1 VGRRLRP
8 APDDDGLDSARL
20 ERSLCAARADPHDA
34 GDLAGRPSAES
45 KLERAAP
52 NAEALERLDLAGYGF
67 SRAVDHAHWSRHARG
82 SLWLR
87 AGEPVAYSYAWEHG
101 RIGPIAGLDGESA
114 TAALLGELAARQGST
129 AVVVVPGTSAEL
141 VAAALGAGL
150 RIVGPP
156 GLLLL
161 SQPAA
166 PPRALAVSGY
176 SLF

>member
-1 VGRRLRP
+1 MIRP
-8 APDDDGLDSARL
+8 TT
-20 ERSLCAARADPHDA
+20 RADLPAQYGVLQAAIGEVFRRHRFEPPNPPPEAFEAQQGHLLDHDA
-34 GDLAGRPSAES
+34 
-45 KLERAAP
+45 ERC
-52 NAEALERLDLAGYGF
+52 
-67 SRAVDHAHWSRHARG
+67 
-82 SLWLR
+82 
-87 AGEPVAYSYAWEHG
+87 
-101 RIGPIAGLDGESA
+101 
-114 TAALLGELAARQGST
+114 ST

-156 GLLLL
+156 ALLLL